1 MLLSIHVYIQKKKKH
16 IYTKPKHLVYENWQ
30 HYSEITQQ
38 YSELLKKKETI
49 QVSINWFKKW
59 SLLYYWRGGTEA
71 LLRNNLYNV
80 ALNPKALWWP
90 SEDYCFISL
99 STARFWHPA
108 PGWFLVLNCPMSR
121 HLNTRKLSKRAQ
133 GPILQVGSH
142 PAWTIR

>member
-1 MLLSIHVYIQKKKKH
+1 MYTSKRKRSTSIQNQNTSCMKIDSITQKLLSNTQNCSKKKK
-16 IYTKPKHLVYENWQ
+16 N
-30 HYSEITQQ
+30 
-38 YSELLKKKETI
+38 ETI

-99 STARFWHPA
+99 STAQFSHPA

-133 GPILQVGSH
+133 GPILQLGSH
-142 PAWTIR
+142 LAWTIR